1 MGKEQELIDAARS
14 GNIATVE
21 RYLSQRAKRS
31 GPLASLRRGPGA
43 NAQDQSGY
51 TSLHHAAL
59 NGHKEIVSLLLQ
71 YEASTNVVDH
81 KGSTP
86 LHLAAWTGN
95 TEIVRLLLE
104 QGPSVPNVNLANH
117 DRETPLHSA
126 AQYGHT
132 EVVSLLLKH
141 EADPTV
147 RNLKD
152 ESPLDLA
159 AQYGRLE
166 TVQLL
171 VDSDPSLL
179 KKCTTRHS
187 PLHLASRN
195 GHKNVVKVLLD
206 GRFDVNYVV
215 ESGSALHEAALY
227 GKVEVVKLLLD
238 YGIDVNLENNL
249 KRTVFDLLEDLNT
262 AISKQISRIIREYT
276 TAVGKVEDISKS
288 PYSTSPP
295 SSFSSVSTFVPTPEK
310 QSSLLPLVR
319 SGSPMSEATD
329 TICSYNSSKRSST
342 ASDTLRKSQ
351 GSSSEHLSMSSR
363 SPSVYE
369 TPPLPKDYDAA
380 SVHFTSMYEPRDIMT
395 SSTDS
400 QGLTTFSPPDPQA
413 PPSRIS
419 VPPGWKPLPPAK
431 PPRKSITS
439 LSPSGKTQHHIRQS
453 SVTYDSTSQNQMM
466 YDPSEIMMPRTPPS
480 GFANSDS
487 SSIHHHNLTQY
498 HQSQQHHLPSALTS
512 STSSASHPQNAV
524 QQQTLSNGKINEV
537 SPFSA
542 LYDDVASGRV
552 TSGTSSVL
560 GPKAMHRRRLTG
572 EGLRPDKPIP
582 PAKPKTLDL
591 RTKRQTIQIPLSPTH
606 YQQPPTPDFPPPS
619 PSTAA
624 LGIHEKIRPLSQ
636 EIRNKRVSRDIETL
650 TEDELFATIDSGGHV
665 RVSLRRENKSVS
677 TDTIEEVV
685 DDDPFAGLCRGST
698 VCTSSCPCEFQ
709 MSLRSQS
716 NKQPHSYDNML
727 GMNTMPETRSSRN
740 LRRESPS
747 SDPGGQV
754 SRSASYDRSSASDLG
769 EAATDSVFVRDMEET
784 FARTLSRLRKEFQRS
799 SFTSSFSTVEEWL
812 KSLDLAIYTK
822 SLMDNGFDDI
832 DFLGGNIL
840 EDEDLL
846 EMNITNKDHR
856 QKILESCHSLPALRP
871 ISEGQSPESVGEWL
885 RSLHLD
891 QYIDTFRRNGYTE
904 MERARKL
911 WEVELHSVLDIS
923 KPGHRKRI
931 LTSLG
936 EKPSSKFF
944 EELKDFS
951 LSKMDWN
958 LSNVSAL
965 STADEPSS
973 SGDES
978 RTIDIMR
985 GDTSVRNISANGSLS
1000 RTESPPSVSSMKIRP
1015 PTQLMGDTSPQQILQ
1030 ELPSFN
1036 STQWKHQP
1044 EVLVKGSCNYTAKYL
1059 GSTLVKEV
1067 RGLESTRKSI
1077 QKLKSSTRD
1086 MNKIPN
1092 VILSISHTGVKF
1104 IDAQAKKL
1112 VCEHEIRN
1120 IHCACQDA
1128 DDLNHFAY
1136 ITKDHQTT
1144 NHYCHVFC
1152 AQNMDMATEI
1162 ILTLGQAFEVAYQMA
1177 IREKPARSGHK
1188 SESGTASCGDDQK
1201 RVTSVLRP

>member
-95 TEIVRLLLE
+95 TDIVRMLLE
-104 QGPSVPNVNLANH
+104 QGPSIPNVNLANH

-141 EADPTV
+141 EADPNV

-206 GRFDVNYVV
+206 GGFDVNYTA

-238 YGIDVNLENNL
+238 YGIDVNLENSS

-262 AISKQISRIIREYT
+262 TISKQISRIIRDHT
-276 TAVGKVEDISKS
+276 TVVGKVDDTSKS

-319 SGSPMSEATD
+319 SGSPMSETTD
-329 TICSYNSSKRSST
+329 TMCSYNSSKRSST
-342 ASDTLRKSQ
+342 
-351 GSSSEHLSMSSR
+351 SR
-363 SPSVYE
+363 
-369 TPPLPKDYDAA
+369 
-380 SVHFTSMYEPRDIMT
+380 
-395 SSTDS
+395 
-400 QGLTTFSPPDPQA
+400 G
-413 PPSRIS
+413 PPSRIFS
-419 VPPGWKPLPPAK
+419 PPGLEKPLAI
-431 PPRKSITS
+431 PR
-439 LSPSGKTQHHIRQS
+439 RC
-453 SVTYDSTSQNQMM
+453 
-466 YDPSEIMMPRTPPS
+466 R
-480 GFANSDS
+480 
-487 SSIHHHNLTQY
+487 
-498 HQSQQHHLPSALTS
+498 
-512 STSSASHPQNAV
+512 
-524 QQQTLSNGKINEV
+524 
-537 SPFSA
+537 
-542 LYDDVASGRV
+542 
-552 TSGTSSVL
+552 
-560 GPKAMHRRRLTG
+560 

-650 TEDELFATIDSGGHV
+650 TEDELFATIDSGGHI

-677 TDTIEEVV
+677 VSTDNIEEVV

-698 VCTSSCPCEFQ
+698 VCPSSCPCDFQ

-716 NKQPHSYDNML
+716 ATRQQHTYDNML
-727 GMNTMPETRSSRN
+727 GMNTLPETRSSRN
-740 LRRESPS
+740 LRRESPC

-754 SRSASYDRSSASDLG
+754 SRSTSYDRSSVSDWG
-769 EAATDSVFVRDMEET
+769 EGSAATTDSVFVRDMEET

-799 SFTSSFSTVEEWL
+799 SFTSSFNTVEEWL
-812 KSLDLAIYTK
+812 KSLDLAIYT
-822 SLMDNGFDDI
+822 SNFVENGYDDI

-840 EDEDLL
+840 EDDDLI
-846 EMNITNKDHR
+846 EMNVSNKEHR
-856 QKILESCHSLPALRP
+856 QKILESCHSLPALKP
-871 ISEGQSPESVGEWL
+871 ISESQTPESVGEWL

-891 QYIDTFRRNGYTE
+891 QYVDTFRRNGYTD
-904 MERARKL
+904 MSKTKKL
-911 WEVELHSVLDIS
+911 WDVELKSPIPIIIAIYKYLCHDLEIT

-936 EKPSSKFF
+936 EKPTSRLFD
-944 EELKDFS
+944 ELKDFS
-951 LSKMDWN
+951 LSK
-958 LSNVSAL
+958 L
-965 STADEPSS
+965 
-973 SGDES
+973 
-978 RTIDIMR
+978 
-985 GDTSVRNISANGSLS
+985 
-1000 RTESPPSVSSMKIRP
+1000 
-1015 PTQLMGDTSPQQILQ
+1015 
-1030 ELPSFN
+1030 
-1036 STQWKHQP
+1036 
-1044 EVLVKGSCNYTAKYL
+1044 
-1059 GSTLVKEV
+1059 
-1067 RGLESTRKSI
+1067 
-1077 QKLKSSTRD
+1077 
-1086 MNKIPN
+1086 
-1092 VILSISHTGVKF
+1092 
-1104 IDAQAKKL
+1104 
-1112 VCEHEIRN
+1112 
-1120 IHCACQDA
+1120 
-1128 DDLNHFAY
+1128 
-1136 ITKDHQTT
+1136 
-1144 NHYCHVFC
+1144 
-1152 AQNMDMATEI
+1152 NMDMATEI

-1177 IREKPARSGHK
+1177 IREKPEKSGKK

-1201 RVTSVLRP
+1201 RVSSVLWRYARLTGNRISRGYNRAVECTEFKVEASSLDNHKNLAQLRFTANVMPREYNKNLKRADSKTDMTA

>member
-1 MGKEQELIDAARS
+1 MGKEQELIEAARS

-95 TEIVRLLLE
+95 IDIVRLLLE

-132 EVVSLLLKH
+132 EVVSLLLK
-141 EADPTV
+141 A
-147 RNLKD
+147 
-152 ESPLDLA
+152 
-159 AQYGRLE
+159 
-166 TVQLL
+166 
-171 VDSDPSLL
+171 
-179 KKCTTRHS
+179 
-187 PLHLASRN
+187 
-195 GHKNVVKVLLD
+195 
-206 GRFDVNYVV
+206 

-238 YGIDVNLENNL
+238 YGIDVNLENNM

-262 AISKQISRIIREYT
+262 AISKQISRIIRDHT
-276 TAVGKVEDISKS
+276 TAVGRVEDSSSKS

-310 QSSLLPLVR
+310 QNSLLPLVR

-380 SVHFTSMYEPRDIMT
+380 SVHSSSMYEPHIMT
-395 SSTDS
+395 SSTDI
-400 QGLTTFSPPDPQA
+400 QGLTTFSPPDPQG

-453 SVTYDSTSQNQMM
+453 SVTYDSTSQNPMM
-466 YDPSEIMMPRTPPS
+466 YDPSDIMMPRTPPS

-487 SSIHHHNLTQY
+487 GSLHHHHQHLAQQHQPASLTSATQ
-498 HQSQQHHLPSALTS
+498 QQNVSQQ
-512 STSSASHPQNAV
+512 Q
-524 QQQTLSNGKINEV
+524 LSNGKVSET

-542 LYDDVASGRV
+542 LYDEVASGRV
-552 TSGTSSVL
+552 TSATSSLL

-636 EIRNKRVSRDIETL
+636 EFRNKRISRDIETL
-650 TEDELFATIDSGGHV
+650 TEDELFATIDSGGHI
-665 RVSLRRENKSVS
+665 RVSLRKENKSVS
-677 TDTIEEVV
+677 TDNIEEIV
-685 DDDPFAGLCRGST
+685 DDDPFAGLCRGS
-698 VCTSSCPCEFQ
+698 VCPTSCPCDFQ
-709 MSLRSQS
+709 MSLKGQS
-716 NKQPHSYDNML
+716 TKQQQHSYDNML
-727 GMNTMPETRSSRN
+727 GMNTLPETRSSRN
-740 LRRESPS
+740 LRRESPC

-754 SRSASYDRSSASDLG
+754 SRSTSYDRASISDWG
-769 EAATDSVFVRDMEET
+769 EAPATTESVFVRDMEET

-799 SFTSSFSTVEEWL
+799 SFTSSFTTVEEWL
-812 KSLDLAIYTK
+812 KSLDLVIYSK
-822 SLMDNGFDDI
+822 NLMDNGFDDI

-840 EDEDLL
+840 EEDDLI
-846 EMNITNKDHR
+846 EMNITNKEHR
-856 QKILESCHSLPALRP
+856 QKILESCHSLPALKP
-871 ISEGQSPESVGEWL
+871 ISESQAPESVGEWL

-891 QYIDTFRRNGYTE
+891 QYIDTFRRNGYSD
-904 MERARKL
+904 MERAKKL
-911 WEVELHSVLDIS
+911 WEVELSSVLDIT

-936 EKPSSKFF
+936 EKPTSRFF

-951 LSKMDWN
+951 LAKMDWT
-958 LSNVSAL
+958 LGSKSGL
-965 STADEPSS
+965 STTDEPSS

-978 RTIDIMR
+978 RTVDIMR
-985 GDTSVRNISANGSLS
+985 GDTSIRSFASNGSLS
-1000 RTESPPSVSSMKIRP
+1000 RTESPPSVSALKIRP
-1015 PTQLMGDTSPQQILQ
+1015 PTQLMRDTSPQQILQ
-1030 ELPSFN
+1030 DLPFN
-1036 STQWKHQP
+1036 TTQWKHQP
-1044 EVLVKGSCNYTAKYL
+1044 DVLVKGSCNYTAKYL

-1077 QKLKSSTRD
+1077 QKLKSSTRN
-1086 MNKIPN
+1086 MNKVPN
-1092 VILSISHTGVKF
+1092 VILSISYTGVKF

-1128 DDLNHFAY
+1128 DDYNHFAY
-1136 ITKDHQTT
+1136 ITKEHQTA

-1152 AQNMDMATEI
+1152 AQNLDMATEI

-1177 IREKPARSGHK
+1177 IREKPARSGNK

-1201 RVTSVLRP
+1201 RYVSQITVHLVQKTPEKKTMDTELKLAES

>member
-1 MGKEQELIDAARS
+1 MGKEQELIEAARS

-95 TEIVRLLLE
+95 IDIVRLLLE

-171 VDSDPSLL
+171 VDSEPSLL

-195 GHKNVVKVLLD
+195 GHKHVVKVLLD
-206 GRFDVNYVV
+206 GGFDVNYVA

-238 YGIDVNLENNL
+238 YGIDVNLENNM

-262 AISKQISRIIREYT
+262 AISKQISRIIRDHT
-276 TAVGKVEDISKS
+276 TAVGRVEDSSSKS

-310 QSSLLPLVR
+310 QNSLLPLVR

-380 SVHFTSMYEPRDIMT
+380 SVHSSSMYEPHIMT
-395 SSTDS
+395 SSTDI
-400 QGLTTFSPPDPQA
+400 QGLTTFSPPDPQG

-453 SVTYDSTSQNQMM
+453 SVTYDSTSQNPMM
-466 YDPSEIMMPRTPPS
+466 YDPSDIMMPRTPPS

-487 SSIHHHNLTQY
+487 GSLHHHHQHLAQQHQPASLTSATQ
-498 HQSQQHHLPSALTS
+498 QQNVSQQ
-512 STSSASHPQNAV
+512 Q
-524 QQQTLSNGKINEV
+524 LSNGKVSET

-542 LYDDVASGRV
+542 LYDEVASGRV
-552 TSGTSSVL
+552 TSATSSLL

-636 EIRNKRVSRDIETL
+636 V
-650 TEDELFATIDSGGHV
+650 G
-665 RVSLRRENKSVS
+665 
-677 TDTIEEVV
+677 
-685 DDDPFAGLCRGST
+685 
-698 VCTSSCPCEFQ
+698 
-709 MSLRSQS
+709 
-716 NKQPHSYDNML
+716 
-727 GMNTMPETRSSRN
+727 
-740 LRRESPS
+740 
-747 SDPGGQV
+747 
-754 SRSASYDRSSASDLG
+754 SDL
-769 EAATDSVFVRDMEET
+769 
-784 FARTLSRLRKEFQRS
+784 LRLPR
-799 SFTSSFSTVEEWL
+799 
-812 KSLDLAIYTK
+812 
-822 SLMDNGFDDI
+822 
-832 DFLGGNIL
+832 
-840 EDEDLL
+840 
-846 EMNITNKDHR
+846 
-856 QKILESCHSLPALRP
+856 KILAN
-871 ISEGQSPESVGEWL
+871 
-885 RSLHLD
+885 
-891 QYIDTFRRNGYTE
+891 FR
-904 MERARKL
+904 
-911 WEVELHSVLDIS
+911 
-923 KPGHRKRI
+923 
-931 LTSLG
+931 
-936 EKPSSKFF
+936 
-944 EELKDFS
+944 
-951 LSKMDWN
+951 
-958 LSNVSAL
+958 
-965 STADEPSS
+965 
-973 SGDES
+973 
-978 RTIDIMR
+978 
-985 GDTSVRNISANGSLS
+985 
-1000 RTESPPSVSSMKIRP
+1000 
-1015 PTQLMGDTSPQQILQ
+1015 
-1030 ELPSFN
+1030 
-1036 STQWKHQP
+1036 
-1044 EVLVKGSCNYTAKYL
+1044 
-1059 GSTLVKEV
+1059 
-1067 RGLESTRKSI
+1067 
-1077 QKLKSSTRD
+1077 
-1086 MNKIPN
+1086 
-1092 VILSISHTGVKF
+1092 
-1104 IDAQAKKL
+1104 
-1112 VCEHEIRN
+1112 
-1120 IHCACQDA
+1120 
-1128 DDLNHFAY
+1128 
-1136 ITKDHQTT
+1136 
-1144 NHYCHVFC
+1144 YC
-1152 AQNMDMATEI
+1152 
-1162 ILTLGQAFEVAYQMA
+1162 
-1177 IREKPARSGHK
+1177 
-1188 SESGTASCGDDQK
+1188 
-1201 RVTSVLRP
+1201 

>member
-1 MGKEQELIDAARS
+1 MFW
-14 GNIATVE
+14 
-21 RYLSQRAKRS
+21 
-31 GPLASLRRGPGA
+31 SLRRGPGA

-95 TEIVRLLLE
+95 TDIVRMLLE

-141 EADPTV
+141 EADPNV

-206 GRFDVNYVV
+206 GGFDVNYSA

-238 YGIDVNLENNL
+238 YGIDVNLENNS

-262 AISKQISRIIREYT
+262 AISKQISRIIRDHT
-276 TAVGKVEDISKS
+276 TAVGKVDDTSKS

-369 TPPLPKDYDAA
+369 TPPLPRDYDAV
-380 SVHFTSMYEPRDIMT
+380 SVHSTSMYESRDVVT
-395 SSTDS
+395 AFTES
-400 QGLTTFSPPDPQA
+400 QGLSTFSPPDPQG

-466 YDPSEIMMPRTPPS
+466 YDPSDIMMPRTPPS

-487 SSIHHHNLTQY
+487 SSLHHQQPPISHSSTNQTQNAS
-498 HQSQQHHLPSALTS
+498 SQQ
-512 STSSASHPQNAV
+512 
-524 QQQTLSNGKINEV
+524 QQLSNGKLSE

-542 LYDDVASGRV
+542 LYDEMASGKI
-552 TSGTSSVL
+552 TTGGISSLL

-591 RTKRQTIQIPLSPTH
+591 RTKRQTVQIPLSPTH

-650 TEDELFATIDSGGHV
+650 TEDELFATIDSVGHI

-677 TDTIEEVV
+677 VSTDNIEEVI

-698 VCTSSCPCEFQ
+698 VCPSSCPCDFQ

-716 NKQPHSYDNML
+716 ATRQQHTYDNML
-727 GMNTMPETRSSRN
+727 GMNTLPETRSSRN
-740 LRRESPS
+740 LRRESPC

-754 SRSASYDRSSASDLG
+754 SRSTSYDRSSVSDWG
-769 EAATDSVFVRDMEET
+769 EGTAATTDSVFVRDMEET

-799 SFTSSFSTVEEWL
+799 SFTSSFNTVEEWL
-812 KSLDLAIYTK
+812 KSLDLAIYTTNFVE
-822 SLMDNGFDDI
+822 NGYDDI

-840 EDEDLL
+840 EDDDLVD
-846 EMNITNKDHR
+846 MNVSNKDHR
-856 QKILESCHSLPALRP
+856 KKILESCHSLPALKP
-871 ISEGQSPESVGEWL
+871 ISEGQAPESVGEWL

-891 QYIDTFRRNGYTE
+891 QYIDTFRRNGYTD
-904 MERARKL
+904 MDRTKKL
-911 WEVELHSVLDIS
+911 WDVELKSILEII

-936 EKPSSKFF
+936 EKSTSRLFD
-944 EELKDFS
+944 ELKDFS

-958 LSNVSAL
+958 LGTVSGV
-965 STADEPSS
+965 STTDEPSS

-978 RTIDIMR
+978 RTVDIMR
-985 GDTSVRNISANGSLS
+985 GDTSIRNFATNGSLS
-1000 RTESPPSVSSMKIRP
+1000 RNESPPLVSALKIRP
-1015 PTQLMGDTSPQQILQ
+1015 PTQLMGDTSPQQTLHDMP
-1030 ELPSFN
+1030 PSFN

-1044 EVLVKGSCNYTAKYL
+1044 DVLVKGSCNYTAKYL

-1136 ITKDHQTT
+1136 ITKEHQTT

-1177 IREKPARSGHK
+1177 IREKPAKSGNK

-1201 RVTSVLRP
+1201 RVSSVLWR

>member
-43 NAQDQSGY
+43 NAQDPSGY

-95 TEIVRLLLE
+95 TDIVRLLLE

-141 EADPTV
+141 ESDPTI

-179 KKCTTRHS
+179 KKHTTRHS

-195 GHKNVVKVLLD
+195 GHKHVVKVLLD
-206 GRFDVNYVV
+206 GGFDVNYVV

-238 YGIDVNLENNL
+238 YGIDVNLENSL

-262 AISKQISRIIREYT
+262 AISKQISRIIREHT
-276 TAVGKVEDISKS
+276 TAVGKVEDSGKS

-329 TICSYNSSKRSST
+329 TIGSYNSSKRSST
-342 ASDTLRKSQ
+342 ASDTLRKTQ
-351 GSSSEHLSMSSR
+351 GSSSEHLSMNSR

-369 TPPLPKDYDAA
+369 TPPLPKDFDAA
-380 SVHFTSMYEPRDIMT
+380 SVHSSSMYESRDLMN
-395 SSTDS
+395 SSTES
-400 QGLTTFSPPDPQA
+400 QCLSTFSPPDPQG

-419 VPPGWKPLPPAK
+419 VPPGWKPQPPAK

-439 LSPSGKTQHHIRQS
+439 LSPSGKAQHHIRQS
-453 SVTYDSTSQNQMM
+453 SVTYDTSSQNQM
-466 YDPSEIMMPRTPPS
+466 YDPSDISMPRTPPS

-487 SSIHHHNLTQY
+487 VHHH
-498 HQSQQHHLPSALTS
+498 HLMSTTPSN
-512 STSSASHPQNAV
+512 HPSQNA
-524 QQQTLSNGKINEV
+524 QQQQLSNGKVTEV

-542 LYDDVASGRV
+542 LYDDVASGRIS
-552 TSGTSSVL
+552 SGTSSLL

-572 EGLRPDKPIP
+572 DGLRPDKPIP

-636 EIRNKRVSRDIETL
+636 VGCEI
-650 TEDELFATIDSGGHV
+650 F
-665 RVSLRRENKSVS
+665 
-677 TDTIEEVV
+677 
-685 DDDPFAGLCRGST
+685 
-698 VCTSSCPCEFQ
+698 
-709 MSLRSQS
+709 
-716 NKQPHSYDNML
+716 
-727 GMNTMPETRSSRN
+727 
-740 LRRESPS
+740 
-747 SDPGGQV
+747 
-754 SRSASYDRSSASDLG
+754 
-769 EAATDSVFVRDMEET
+769 
-784 FARTLSRLRKEFQRS
+784 RLPR
-799 SFTSSFSTVEEWL
+799 
-812 KSLDLAIYTK
+812 
-822 SLMDNGFDDI
+822 
-832 DFLGGNIL
+832 
-840 EDEDLL
+840 
-846 EMNITNKDHR
+846 
-856 QKILESCHSLPALRP
+856 
-871 ISEGQSPESVGEWL
+871 
-885 RSLHLD
+885 
-891 QYIDTFRRNGYTE
+891 
-904 MERARKL
+904 
-911 WEVELHSVLDIS
+911 
-923 KPGHRKRI
+923 RI
-931 LTSLG
+931 L
-936 EKPSSKFF
+936 
-944 EELKDFS
+944 
-951 LSKMDWN
+951 
-958 LSNVSAL
+958 
-965 STADEPSS
+965 
-973 SGDES
+973 
-978 RTIDIMR
+978 
-985 GDTSVRNISANGSLS
+985 ANF
-1000 RTESPPSVSSMKIRP
+1000 R
-1015 PTQLMGDTSPQQILQ
+1015 
-1030 ELPSFN
+1030 
-1036 STQWKHQP
+1036 
-1044 EVLVKGSCNYTAKYL
+1044 
-1059 GSTLVKEV
+1059 
-1067 RGLESTRKSI
+1067 
-1077 QKLKSSTRD
+1077 
-1086 MNKIPN
+1086 
-1092 VILSISHTGVKF
+1092 
-1104 IDAQAKKL
+1104 
-1112 VCEHEIRN
+1112 
-1120 IHCACQDA
+1120 
-1128 DDLNHFAY
+1128 
-1136 ITKDHQTT
+1136 
-1144 NHYCHVFC
+1144 
-1152 AQNMDMATEI
+1152 
-1162 ILTLGQAFEVAYQMA
+1162 
-1177 IREKPARSGHK
+1177 
-1188 SESGTASCGDDQK
+1188 
-1201 RVTSVLRP
+1201 